1 VFNVNLKKLSKTETT
16 LLNYKFIICS

>member
-1 VFNVNLKKLSKTETT
+1 VFNVNLKNLSKTETT